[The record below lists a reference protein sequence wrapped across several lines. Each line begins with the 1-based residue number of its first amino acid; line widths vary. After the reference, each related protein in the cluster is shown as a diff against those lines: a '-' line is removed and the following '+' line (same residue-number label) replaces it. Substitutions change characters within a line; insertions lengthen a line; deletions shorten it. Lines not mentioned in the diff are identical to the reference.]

1 MRLAK
6 VRQAKICGA
15 LAALGVAVSASLA
28 AAAPTAFIPVRDGDI
43 LDLAG
48 TRVACA
54 VQKDGVLCFHM
65 RRDKP
70 IVGTFGVALNID
82 RRTVL
87 FRFGAGGE
95 PKVVARRPQL
105 AAAAARLVKL
115 RVGQVVRLRGTRLDC
130 VAVASEGKPTVYC
143 SNDDAVGPI
152 PGTHAILINDKLAA
166 IGRVEKSRK
175 TTIVVL
181 RRQP

>member
-6 VRQAKICGA
+6 ACGA
-15 LAALGVAVSASLA
+15 LAALGVVVSAPLASAASLA
-28 AAAPTAFIPVRDGDI
+28 FVPVRAGDV
-43 LDLAG
+43 LDLVG

-54 VQKDGVLCFHM
+54 VQKEGVLCFHI
-65 RRDKP
+65 RAEKP
-70 IVGTFGVALNID
+70 IVGTFGVALHID

-87 FRFGAGGE
+87 FRVGAGGE
-95 PKVVARRPQL
+95 PKVVACRPQL

-115 RVGQVVRLRGTRLDC
+115 RVGQAVRLRGTRLDC
-130 VAVASEGKPTVYC
+130 AAVASAGRPTLYC
-143 SNDDAVGPI
+143 SYDDAVGPI
-152 PGTHAILINDKLAA
+152 PGTHAILINDTLAA
-166 IGRVEKSRK
+166 IGRVENSRR